1 MRPPLAAPSS
11 VGGVIQQ
18 RLEEAKMRR
27 FIDSSFGIRVALM
40 TTFISVIAVVLPL
53 VALAGDGDPHGI

>member
-1 MRPPLAAPSS
+1 
-11 VGGVIQQ
+11 VGGDIHQLH
-18 RLEEAKMRR
+18 REAEMRR

-40 TTFISVIAVVLPL
+40 TTFISVVAVVLPL

>member
-1 MRPPLAAPSS
+1 MRPPLAAPPS
-11 VGGVIQQ
+11 VGGVIHQLPQ
-18 RLEEAKMRR
+18 EAEMRR

-40 TTFISVIAVVLPL
+40 TSFISVIAVVLPL

>member
-1 MRPPLAAPSS
+1 
-11 VGGVIQQ
+11 VGGVIHQ
-18 RLEEAKMRR
+18 RLKEAKMRR

-40 TTFISVIAVVLPL
+40 TSFISVIAVVLPL

>member
-1 MRPPLAAPSS
+1 LAAPSS
-11 VGGVIQQ
+11 VRGDIHQLLQ
-18 RLEEAKMRR
+18 EAKMRR